1 MKKNNQI
8 HFAFLGI
15 PSRGHTI
22 PTLCLVKSLIA
33 SGCKITYFNTEAFK
47 SLIEEA
53 GAKFVDYSSESLSN
67 ISLPISLMEPHQ
79 VTIELQKIFFVSTLE
94 ILPILST
101 YHENKAFDVVI
112 YDQMAL
118 WGQIFA
124 DKFNLLSFCSNT
136 MFLFSS
142 EDIINLLPK
151 FISNLDTD
159 YNDKFNLLKCTTSK
173 LESYKD
179 VLDIQTATKS
189 NYIITYY
196 SPALLTPSHNFD
208 NNKIIY
214 LGNRFDSNYTAS
226 TVELTTESMIYIS
239 LGTVFNEKID
249 LFKAFI
255 STFATTKHQV
265 IISAGDNE
273 AIYKLLK
280 NQNTNSNIHIY
291 KFVDQLEVLSKAS
304 LFITHAGFNSIYE
317 GLYFTVPMLMIPHIP
332 EQYFNAS
339 RIKELNAGYLLDQE
353 EIYSN
358 GMSRVMADIEKDWK
372 IYKTSSIKIR
382 QSFLD
387 SSDTVAVTA
396 TIKNIVKSHKD
407 KYY

>member
-15 PSRGHTI
+15 PSHGHTV
-22 PTLCLVKSLIA
+22 PTLRLVKSLIA
-33 SGCKITYFNTEAFK
+33 SGCKITYFNTSAFK
-47 SLIEEA
+47 SLIQES
-53 GAKFVDYSSESLSN
+53 GAKFVDYNSKSLSN
-67 ISLPISLMEPHQ
+67 ISLPISLMEPHE
-79 VTIELQKIFFVSTLE
+79 VTMELQKIFFVTTLE

-101 YHENKAFDVVI
+101 YHKNKAFDAVI

-136 MFLFSS
+136 MFLFST

-151 FISNLDTD
+151 FISNLDKD
-159 YNDKFNLLKCTTSK
+159 YNDKFNLLKCTADK

-179 VLDIQTATKS
+179 VLDIQNATKS

-196 SPALLTPSHNFD
+196 SPALLTPSHYFD
-208 NNKIIY
+208 NKKIIY

-226 TVELTTESMIYIS
+226 TVELTAESMIYIS

-249 LFKAFI
+249 LFKTFINTFTITKRQVVI
-255 STFATTKHQV
+255 ST
-265 IISAGDNE
+265 GNNE
-273 AIYKLLK
+273 AIYKLL
-280 NQNTNSNIHIY
+280 NNINTNSNIHIY
-291 KFVDQLEVLSKAS
+291 KFVDQVEVLSKAS

-332 EQYFNAS
+332 EQHFNAS
-339 RIKELNAGYLLDQE
+339 RIKELNAGYLLNQE
-353 EIYSN
+353 EISSD
-358 GMSRVMADIEKDWK
+358 GISRAMESIKKNWK
-372 IYKTSSIKIR
+372 IYKTSLIKIR
-382 QSFLD
+382 QSLLD
-387 SSDTVAVTA
+387 SPDNMAVTA
-396 TIKNIVKSHKD
+396 TIKNIVEGTLI
-407 KYY
+407 

>member
-1 MKKNNQI
+1 MKKNHQI

-15 PSRGHTI
+15 PSHGHTV
-22 PTLCLVKSLIA
+22 PTLRLVKSLIA
-33 SGCKITYFNTEAFK
+33 SGCKITYFSTSAFK
-47 SLIEEA
+47 GLIQES
-53 GAKFVDYSSESLSN
+53 GAKFVDYNSKSLSN
-67 ISLPISLMEPHQ
+67 ISLPISLMEPHE

-101 YHENKAFDVVI
+101 YHKNKAFDAVI

-136 MFLFSS
+136 MFLFST
-142 EDIINLLPK
+142 EDTINLLPK
-151 FISNLDTD
+151 FISSLDAD
-159 YNDKFNLLKCTTSK
+159 YNDKFNLLKCTTDK

-179 VLDIQTATKS
+179 ILDIQNATKS

-196 SPALLTPSHNFD
+196 SPALLTPSHYFD
-208 NNKIIY
+208 NKKIIY

-226 TVELTTESMIYIS
+226 TLELTAESVIYIS

-249 LFKAFI
+249 LFKTFI
-255 STFATTKHQV
+255 NTFAITKHQV
-265 IISAGDNE
+265 IISTGNNE
-273 AIYKLLK
+273 DIYKLL
-280 NQNTNSNIHIY
+280 NNINTNSNIYIY

-332 EQYFNAS
+332 EQHFNAS
-339 RIKELNAGYLLDQE
+339 RIKELNAGYLLNQE
-353 EIYSN
+353 EISSD
-358 GMSRVMADIEKDWK
+358 GISRAMKSIKKNWK
-372 IYKTSSIKIR
+372 IYKTSLIKIR

-387 SSDTVAVTA
+387 SPDTTAVKA
-396 TIKNIVKSHKD
+396 TIKNIVEGTLI
-407 KYY
+407 